1 MQHPTGA
8 PEDGARLPR
17 PITLVSC
24 CREKGGSIAP
34 ARELYRSQ
42 LFRKSATW
50 ADRQGHDWFVLSA
63 KHGLIKPDDRLAPYD
78 HSVRNMTPYDRQ
90 YWANAV
96 AEQLRALALFWGVEH
111 LNVTLLAGAAYANW
125 IPLVE
130 DWCTV
135 RQPLEGLQIGQRLQ
149 WLTFQLNQYELD
161 LEAA

>member
-1 MQHPTGA
+1 MQHPIGA
-8 PEDGARLPR
+8 PEGGARVSR

-63 KHGLIKPDDRLAPYD
+63 HHGLIHPDGNLAPYD
-78 HSVRNMTPYDRQ
+78 HSVRSMTPDERQ
-90 YWANAV
+90 LWAHAV
-96 AEQLRALALFWGVEH
+96 AQQLRARAQFWDVER
-111 LNVTLLAGAAYANW
+111 LDITLLAGATYASW
-125 IPLVE
+125 VPLVE

-161 LEAA
+161 LNAA

>member
-1 MQHPTGA
+1 MKPATGA

-17 PITLVSC
+17 PTTLVSC

-50 ADRQGHDWFVLSA
+50 ADKQGHDWFVLSA
-63 KHGLIKPDDRLAPYD
+63 KHGLIKPDDRIAPYD
-78 HSVRNMTPYDRQ
+78 HSVRGMTPEQRKV
-90 YWANAV
+90 WSHVV
-96 AEQLRALALFWGVEH
+96 AQQLRAWAKFWDVER
-111 LNVTLLAGAAYANW
+111 LDITLLAGSAYASW
-125 IPLVE
+125 APLVE

-161 LEAA
+161 LNAA